1 MKQVEITVRVLES
14 LNEAIEKL
22 KGQGFYEIRES
33 VIIDIYMSQLY
44 NEIKVDNLKEILSN
58 SVLLRTVIVE
68 GKEIKLITY
77 KNKIYDN
84 ETVISEE
91 KISIDCDDLGK
102 AQKLFECLKF
112 KEIVTVKYDLIVLK
126 KDDIELA
133 FQDVENLGLFVEFEN
148 DNDFESVS
156 INDIKKEKENMMSTL
171 KKFGLKLGE
180 DYDVKKAQ
188 ELIKLKL

>member
-156 INDIKKEKENMMSTL
+156 INDIKKEKENIMSTL

-180 DYDVKKAQ
+180 DYDIKKAQ

>member
-156 INDIKKEKENMMSTL
+156 IYDIKKEKENMMSTL

-180 DYDVKKAQ
+180 DYDIKKAQ